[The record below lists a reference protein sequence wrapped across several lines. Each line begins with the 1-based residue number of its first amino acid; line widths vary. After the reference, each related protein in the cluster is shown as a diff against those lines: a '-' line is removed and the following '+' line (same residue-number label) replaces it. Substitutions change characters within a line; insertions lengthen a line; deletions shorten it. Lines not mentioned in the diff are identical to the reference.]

1 MMKNVFY
8 FIIKASFVLKIFTF
22 LTQLFNHVEKRLYFI
37 KDRLISIFMMS
48 QTEALNMAIY
58 ILLNI
63 SRSTDN
69 EVMKFG
75 PLVEYNMGNIFLE
88 KSYAKSSGETIPRPF
103 SKKSKSMDILV

>member
-1 MMKNVFY
+1 
-8 FIIKASFVLKIFTF
+8 
-22 LTQLFNHVEKRLYFI
+22 
-37 KDRLISIFMMS
+37 MMS
-48 QTEALNMAIY
+48 QTEALNMAIN

-75 PLVEYNMGNIFLE
+75 PLVEYNINIFLE

-103 SKKSKSMDILV
+103 SKKSKSSLSLDELV